1 SVESQYDPTKVK
13 KAEVVLKEL
22 LSEHGRQFATIR
34 SEIRQIPP
42 ASVAVNFVVKEGPK
56 VKVGKIKFENIH
68 KVRSREL
75 RAAMKNLRPVGI
87 PRSIFFEN
95 LFAKTYDA
103 TKLQE
108 DAERVR
114 YAYQTKG
121 YYKAVV
127 EDPKTQIRDTGGGFR
142 IWRFGGSGKR
152 VDLTIPVEE
161 GDRYHLGSITFSGQK
176 AITNVKALRAQFPIK
191 DGDVFDVESIRKG
204 LDNLRKAYGELG
216 YINFTPVPDTKPD
229 DAKKIITLNIDID
242 EGKPFYVRR
251 IEFAGNTTT
260 RDKVIRRE
268 LALEEGQVYNSRLW
282 EFSLLRLNQLGYFS
296 PLKAEEDSETKQNTR
311 DGTVDLLLKV
321 KEKGKNS
328 IGLTGGV
335 SGLAGSFIGINYE
348 TNNFLG
354 LGETLSVQ
362 ASVGDRQRNLLFGFT
377 EPYLFDRPLNFGFT
391 VFNSKY
397 DYNAAKNLEVLTG
410 QRLNIS
416 QSVLNTLQN

>member
-142 IWRFGGSGKR
+142 IWPFGGSGKR

-268 LALEEGQVYNSRLW
+268 IALEEGQVYNSRLW
-282 EFSLLRLNQLGYFS
+282 EFSLLRLNQLGYFEQ
-296 PLKAEEDSETKQNTR
+296 LKPDDPNTT
-311 DGTVDLLLKV
+311 DKKLDEKEGSVDLALKV
-321 KEKGKNS
+321 HEKGKNS
-328 IGLTGGV
+328 IGLNGGV
-335 SGLAGSFIGINYE
+335 SGLEGA
-348 TNNFLG
+348 
-354 LGETLSVQ
+354 
-362 ASVGDRQRNLLFGFT
+362 
-377 EPYLFDRPLNFGFT
+377 
-391 VFNSKY
+391 
-397 DYNAAKNLEVLTG
+397 
-410 QRLNIS
+410 
-416 QSVLNTLQN
+416 